1 MSLATQLATN
11 IRSRRGDL
19 SQAAYARK
27 LGISQSTLQRL
38 ECAEQNTTLAT
49 LETIMKA
56 LKCELPDLF
65 SDISSSP
72 RRR

>member
-1 MSLATQLATN
+1 MKLLC
-11 IRSRRGDL
+11 RRGCL

-38 ECAEQNTTLAT
+38 EYAAQNTTLAT

-56 LKCELPDLF
+56 PKCELPDLF
-65 SDISSSP
+65 SDIEE
-72 RRR
+72 R

>member
-1 MSLATQLATN
+1 MSLATKLASN
-11 IRSRRGDL
+11 IKYRRGKL

-38 ECAEQNTTLAT
+38 ECAAQNTTLAT
-49 LETIMKA
+49 LENIMKA

-65 SDISSSP
+65 SDIKNN
-72 RRR
+72 